1 MGLKSKPGGP
11 VTAALPI
18 QLDRSSPVPLYH
30 QLAEQLTAA
39 ITDGRLRPGDPFEN
53 EIGMS
58 DRLSLS
64 RPTVRRAISELVN
77 QGLLVRRRGIG
88 TTVAN
93 QMVHRKAEL
102 TSLYDD
108 LAREGRT
115 PRTEVLSLDCA
126 AHDDRA
132 AAVLELP
139 SGTPLVSI
147 VRLRYADD
155 LPLAIM
161 RNWLPPA
168 LNDLTPEQLTT
179 DGLYAV
185 LRARGIRPTVARQR
199 IGARNATAEERR
211 TLQMSKAEPLVTMT
225 RSAYAADGSPVEYG
239 NHCYRADQYSVDVV
253 VSER

>member
-1 MGLKSKPGGP
+1 M
-11 VTAALPI
+11 AALPI
-18 QLDRSSPVPLYH
+18 QIDRSSPVPLYH

-39 ITDGRLRPGDPFEN
+39 ISDGTLRPGDPFEN
-53 EIGMS
+53 ELAMS

-93 QMVHRKAEL
+93 QMVHRRAEL

-108 LAREGRT
+108 LEREGRT
-115 PRTEVLSLDCA
+115 PRTDVLSLTFA
-126 AHDDRA
+126 QDDRA
-132 AAVLELP
+132 AEALGLP
-139 SGTPLVSI
+139 PSTPLVSI

-168 LNDLTPEQLTT
+168 LNDLTLEQLTST
-179 DGLYAV
+179 GLYAV

-211 TLQMSKAEPLVTMT
+211 TLHMSKAEPLVTMT
-225 RSAYAADGSPVEYG
+225 RSAYDADGSPVEFG
-239 NHCYRADQYSVDVV
+239 DHCYRADQYSVDVI

>member
-1 MGLKSKPGGP
+1 M
-11 VTAALPI
+11 AALPI
-18 QLDRSSPVPLYH
+18 QIDRTSPVPLYH

-39 ITDGRLRPGDPFEN
+39 ITEGILRPGDPFEN
-53 EIGMS
+53 EVAMS

-77 QGLLVRRRGIG
+77 KGLLVRRRGIG

-115 PRTEVLSLDCA
+115 PRTDVLSLNCE

-132 AAVLELP
+132 AEALGLP
-139 SGTPLVSI
+139 PGTPLVAI
-147 VRLRYADD
+147 VRLRYAGEA
-155 LPLAIM
+155 PLAIL

-168 LNDLTPEQLTT
+168 LNDLTADQLEAE
-179 DGLYAV
+179 GLYAV
-185 LRARGIRPTVARQR
+185 LRARGVRPSVARQR

-211 TLQMSKAEPLVTMT
+211 ILHLSKAEPLVTMT
-225 RSAYAADGSPVEYG
+225 RSAYDADGSPVEFG
-239 NHCYRADQYSVDVV
+239 DHCYRADQYSVEVV
-253 VSER
+253 VSDR

>member
-1 MGLKSKPGGP
+1 MD
-11 VTAALPI
+11 AALPI

-115 PRTEVLSLDCA
+115 PRTEVLTLDCA
-126 AHDDRA
+126 AQDERA

-139 SGTPLVSI
+139 PGTPLVSI

-168 LNDLTPEQLTT
+168 LNDLTLEQLTNE
-179 DGLYAV
+179 GLYAV

-211 TLQMSKAEPLVTMT
+211 TLHMSKAEPLITMT
-225 RSAYAADGSPVEYG
+225 RSAYAADGTPVEYG
-239 NHCYRADQYSVDVV
+239 SHCYRADQYSVDVV

>member
-1 MGLKSKPGGP
+1 M
-11 VTAALPI
+11 VALPVSI
-18 QLDRSSPVPLYH
+18 DRTSPVPLYH
-30 QLAEQLTAA
+30 QLAEQLTSA
-39 ITDGRLRPGDPFEN
+39 ITDGSLRPGDPFEN
-53 EIGMS
+53 EIAMS
-58 DRLSLS
+58 DRLGLS

-102 TSLYDD
+102 TSLYED
-108 LAREGRT
+108 LAREGRA
-115 PRTEVLSLDCA
+115 PRTEVLSLDCD

-139 SGTPLVSI
+139 TGTPLVSI

-155 LPLAIM
+155 VPLAIM

-168 LNDLTPEQLTT
+168 LNDLTLEQLTA
-179 DGLYAV
+179 DGLYSV

-211 TLQMSKAEPLVTMT
+211 TLHMSKAEPLVTMT

-253 VSER
+253 VSDR

>member
-1 MGLKSKPGGP
+1 MN
-11 VTAALPI
+11 ALPI

-58 DRLSLS
+58 DRLNLS

-115 PRTEVLSLDCA
+115 PRTEVLALDCA
-126 AHDDRA
+126 AQDDRA
-132 AAVLELP
+132 AAVLEVP
-139 SGTPLVSI
+139 PGTPLVAI

-155 LPLAIM
+155 LPLAIL

-168 LNDLTPEQLTT
+168 LNDLTMDELTT

-211 TLQMSKAEPLVTMT
+211 TLHMSKAEPLITMT

>member
-1 MGLKSKPGGP
+1 MS
-11 VTAALPI
+11 ALPI

-39 ITDGRLRPGDPFEN
+39 ITDGRLRPGDAFEN

-108 LAREGRT
+108 LAREGRA
-115 PRTEVLSLDCA
+115 PRTEVLSLDCE

-132 AAVLELP
+132 AAVLELSP
-139 SGTPLVSI
+139 STPLVSI
-147 VRLRYADD
+147 VRLRYAND

-168 LNDLTPEQLTT
+168 LNDLTLEQLTN

-211 TLQMSKAEPLVTMT
+211 TLHMSKAEPLITMT

>member
-1 MGLKSKPGGP
+1 M
-11 VTAALPI
+11 AALPI
-18 QLDRSSPVPLYH
+18 QIDRSSPVPLYH
-30 QLAEQLTAA
+30 QLAEQLIAA
-39 ITDGRLRPGDPFEN
+39 ISDGTLRPGDAFEN
-53 EIGMS
+53 ELAMS

-77 QGLLVRRRGIG
+77 KGLLVRRRGIG

-108 LAREGRT
+108 LVREGRV
-115 PRTEVLSLDCA
+115 PRTEVLSLNCEA
-126 AHDDRA
+126 QDDRA
-132 AAVLELP
+132 AEVLGLP
-139 SGTPLVSI
+139 PGTPLVSI
-147 VRLRYADD
+147 VRLRYAGDV
-155 LPLAIM
+155 PLAIM

-168 LNDLTPEQLTT
+168 MNDLTTEQLTT

-211 TLQMSKAEPLVTMT
+211 MLHMSKAEPLITMT
-225 RSAYAADGSPVEYG
+225 RSAYDADGSPVEFG
-239 NHCYRADQYSVDVV
+239 DHCYRADQYSVDVI

>member
-1 MGLKSKPGGP
+1 M
-11 VTAALPI
+11 TAMLPI

-39 ITDGRLRPGDPFEN
+39 ITEGRLRPGDPFEN

-115 PRTEVLSLDCA
+115 PRTEVLALDCA
-126 AHDDRA
+126 AQDDRA
-132 AAVLELP
+132 AAVLEVP
-139 SGTPLVSI
+139 PGTPLVAI

-155 LPLAIM
+155 LPLAIL

-168 LNDLTPEQLTT
+168 LNDLTLDELTS

-185 LRARGIRPTVARQR
+185 LRARGVRPTVARQR

-211 TLQMSKAEPLVTMT
+211 TLHMSKAEPLITMT

>member
-1 MGLKSKPGGP
+1 MA
-11 VTAALPI
+11 TLPI
-18 QLDRSSPVPLYH
+18 SIDRSSPVPLYH

-39 ITDGRLRPGDPFEN
+39 ISSGTLRPGDPFEN
-53 EIGMS
+53 EIAMS
-58 DRLSLS
+58 DRLGLS

-77 QGLLVRRRGIG
+77 KGLLVRRRGIG

-93 QMVHRKAEL
+93 RMVHRKAEL

-108 LAREGRT
+108 LVREGRT
-115 PRTEVLSLDCA
+115 PRTDVLSLTTE

-132 AAVLELP
+132 AEMLGLP
-139 SGTPLVSI
+139 AGTPLVSI
-147 VRLRYADD
+147 VRLRYAGDQ
-155 LPLAIM
+155 PLAIL

-168 LNDLTPEQLTT
+168 LNDLTVPDLER

-211 TLQMSKAEPLVTMT
+211 TLHMSKAEPLVTMT
-225 RSAYAADGSPVEYG
+225 RSAYDADGAPVEYG
-239 NHCYRADQYSVDVV
+239 SHCYRADQYSVDVL

>member
-1 MGLKSKPGGP
+1 M
-11 VTAALPI
+11 VALPVSI
-18 QLDRSSPVPLYH
+18 DRTSPVPLYH
-30 QLAEQLTAA
+30 QLAEQLTSA
-39 ITDGRLRPGDPFEN
+39 ITDGSLRPGDPFEN
-53 EIGMS
+53 EIAMS
-58 DRLSLS
+58 DRLGLS

-102 TSLYDD
+102 TSLYED

-115 PRTEVLSLDCA
+115 PRTEVLSLDCEA
-126 AHDDRA
+126 QDDRA

-139 SGTPLVSI
+139 PGTPLVSI

-155 LPLAIM
+155 VPLAIM

-168 LNDLTPEQLTT
+168 LNDLTLEQLTAN
-179 DGLYAV
+179 GLYSV

-211 TLQMSKAEPLVTMT
+211 TLHMSKAEPLVTMT

>member
-1 MGLKSKPGGP
+1 M
-11 VTAALPI
+11 AALPI
-18 QLDRSSPVPLYH
+18 QIDRTSPVPLYH
-30 QLAEQLTAA
+30 QLAEQLIAA
-39 ITDGRLRPGDPFEN
+39 ISDGTLRPGDAFEN
-53 EIGMS
+53 ELAMS

-77 QGLLVRRRGIG
+77 KGLLVRRRGIG

-93 QMVHRKAEL
+93 QMVHRRAEL

-108 LAREGRT
+108 LIREGRT
-115 PRTEVLSLDCA
+115 PRTEVLSLNCSTQ
-126 AHDDRA
+126 DDRA
-132 AAVLELP
+132 AEALGLP
-139 SGTPLVSI
+139 PGTPLVSI
-147 VRLRYADD
+147 VRLRYAGDA
-155 LPLAIM
+155 PLAIL

-168 LNDLTPEQLTT
+168 MDDLTSEQLEA

-211 TLQMSKAEPLVTMT
+211 TLHMSKAEPLVTMT
-225 RSAYAADGSPVEYG
+225 RSAYDADGSPVEFG
-239 NHCYRADQYSVDVV
+239 DHCYRADQYSVDVI